1 LRGKGGVSVWLIMI
15 DQSTDLLTE
24 GASDGCES
32 CAAAGRLGGAEEGE
46 RHFCLVLSCLLVVW
60 LDDWVVWGRFRV
72 V

>member
-24 GASDGCES
+24 GASDRCES

-46 RHFCLVLSCLLVVW
+46 RHLSCLVLSFGRLV
-60 LDDWVVWGRFRV
+60 G
-72 V
+72 